1 MKKLMDLYTSH
12 IEQFMGRK
20 ENLKTTSR
28 VILANNGR
36 FEGITTDI
44 ENKPVS
50 FIFGNVF
57 EDGIEVYDI
66 PLKSELTTLF
76 LKGQKMDIN
85 IKEFI
90 KCLLKALK

>member
-57 EDGIEVYDI
+57 EDEIEVYDAVNDEWI
-66 PLKSELTTLF
+66 DEETTF
-76 LKGQKMDIN
+76 VTK
-85 IKEFI
+85 IKRFFGF
-90 KCLLKALK
+90 KY

>member
-50 FIFGNVF
+50 FTFGNVF
-57 EDGIEVYDI
+57 EDGIEVYVTYEVLEDI
-66 PLKSELTTLF
+66 GTNEKIVF
-76 LKGQKMDIN
+76 
-85 IKEFI
+85 
-90 KCLLKALK
+90 

>member
-50 FIFGNVF
+50 FIFGRSFPVF
-57 EDGIEVYDI
+57 CDTISRVIIAPAELPVSVVTSLIGAPFFIFLI
-66 PLKSELTTLF
+66 LKTNKL
-76 LKGQKMDIN
+76 
-85 IKEFI
+85 
-90 KCLLKALK
+90 

>member
-57 EDGIEVYDI
+57 EDGIEKPEYNECMFEI
-66 PLKSELTTLF
+66 IRYISGERPTFPLISDF
-76 LKGQKMDIN
+76 YY
-85 IKEFI
+85 
-90 KCLLKALK
+90 

>member
-57 EDGIEVYDI
+57 
-66 PLKSELTTLF
+66 
-76 LKGQKMDIN
+76 
-85 IKEFI
+85 
-90 KCLLKALK
+90 